1 MSAKTY
7 DYIVVGSG
15 SAGGVIAARLSE
27 SGRHSV
33 LCLEAGTETERY
45 IWSRSPLGSAFMLQ
59 NPKVNWNDYSE
70 PNPSHGNRP
79 IHVAHGK
86 ILGGSSAMN
95 GTLVNRGQKRDY
107 DQWAQMGCTGWSYEE
122 VLPFFRKIET
132 TDIGADRDRG
142 RSGPITVT
150 RYERMTP
157 FFDLFIG
164 AAEAV
169 GLPYNDD
176 YMGDTQE
183 GVAMTQISVH
193 RGRRNST
200 ATEYL
205 APARKRPNLTILGG
219 AEAMSLIL
227 EGRRCVG
234 LRYRR
239 RGRIEEVRAGR
250 EVIVSAG
257 TINSPK
263 LLELSGIGNPAI
275 LDRHGIETVLALP
288 GVGENLREH
297 YGPQMKWELNRT
309 GISFANRGHGWRFLR
324 ELLRYAT
331 HGGGFIGQGIGGIRV
346 CARSHE
352 GIEEGDIQMVVNP
365 FLVEVTGG
373 RNGVGGKRRMSRV
386 EAFFVTPQVQRP
398 ESAGSIH
405 VMSADPFAPPAIDY
419 RFLET
424 ETDRRVAIEGLRL
437 ARRIAA
443 AEPLA
448 GVIAREM
455 APGPAVQ
462 SDEELEAFIRTTG
475 TTSYHP
481 AGTCKMGQDESA
493 VVDPEL
499 RVRGIA
505 GLRVADAS
513 VMPVIVSGNT
523 SIPTMMI
530 GEKAAAMILAAAETG
545 GA

>member
-1 MSAKTY
+1 MPAPSF

-27 SGRHSV
+27 SGKHSV

-45 IWSRSPLGSAFMLQ
+45 IWSRSPIGSAFMIQ
-59 NPKVNWNDYSE
+59 NPKVNWNDFSE

-107 DQWAQMGCTGWSYEE
+107 DNWAQMGCTGWSFDEL
-122 VLPFFRKIET
+122 LPYFKKVENTR
-132 TDIGADRDRG
+132 IGADKDRG
-142 RSGPITVT
+142 RDGPITVT
-150 RYERMTP
+150 RYDKITP
-157 FFDLFIG
+157 FFDLFIDSAK
-164 AAEAV
+164 AA

-176 YMGDTQE
+176 YLGDTQE
-183 GVAMTQISVH
+183 GVAMTQISV
-193 RGRRNST
+193 RKGRRNST
-200 ATEYL
+200 ATQYL
-205 APARKRPNLTILGG
+205 APARKRPNLTIWGG
-219 AEAMSLIL
+219 AEALSLTFD
-227 EGRRCVG
+227 GRRCTG
-234 LRYRR
+234 LRLRR
-239 RGRIEEVRAGR
+239 KGRVEEIRANR
-250 EVIVSAG
+250 EVIVCAG

-263 LLELSGIGNPAI
+263 LLELSGIGNPEV
-275 LDRHGIETVLALP
+275 LLRHGIATVQALP

-297 YGPQMKWELNRT
+297 YGPQMKWRLNQS

-324 ELLRYAT
+324 EILRYVT
-331 HGGGFIGQGIGGIRV
+331 YGGGFIGQGIGGIRV

-352 GIEEGDIQMVVNP
+352 GVEEGDIQMVVNP
-365 FLVEVTGG
+365 FLVDVIGG
-373 RNGVGGKRRMSRV
+373 KNGVGGKRRMSRV
-386 EAFFVTPQVQRP
+386 EAFFVTPQIQRP

-405 VMSADPFAPPAIDY
+405 IKSADPSVPPAIDY

-424 ETDRRVAIEGLRL
+424 ENDVRVAVEGIRL
-437 ARRIAA
+437 ARRIAGA
-443 AEPLA
+443 APLA
-448 GVIAREM
+448 PLIEQEM
-455 APGPAVQ
+455 APGPATQ
-462 SDEELEAFIRTTG
+462 SDEDIVAFIRNTG

-481 AGTCKMGQDESA
+481 AGTCKMGQDSLS
-493 VVDPEL
+493 VVDAEL
-499 RVRGIA
+499 RVKGIA

-530 GEKAAAMILAAAETG
+530 GEKAAAMILADAERDR
-545 GA
+545 A